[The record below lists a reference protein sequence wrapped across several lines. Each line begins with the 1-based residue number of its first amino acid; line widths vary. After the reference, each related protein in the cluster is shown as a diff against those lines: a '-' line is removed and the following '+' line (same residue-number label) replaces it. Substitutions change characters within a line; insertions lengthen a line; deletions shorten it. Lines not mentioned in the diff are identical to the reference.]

1 MTNPKD
7 IHITTRLPLQ
17 AKRAQTHNWFKKG
30 NPGGPGRPKG
40 SPNKLTREIKL
51 ALLNAVEHVGEEIAE
66 AAAEELKKQGRA
78 PDPDMPRGIGA
89 YLAHVARNH
98 PQVMCAMLARLMPQ
112 QTEAT
117 PLTSRLNKSATAS
130 ANSV

>member
-1 MTNPKD
+1 
-7 IHITTRLPLQ
+7 
-17 AKRAQTHNWFKKG
+17 
-30 NPGGPGRPKG
+30 
-40 SPNKLTREIKL
+40 L

-66 AAAEELKKQGRA
+66 AAAELKKQGRA

-117 PLTSRLNKSATAS
+117 HKVEHTYESLEEIGNRLRELGLTPGRIYPLLDQKSDE
-130 ANSV
+130 VH